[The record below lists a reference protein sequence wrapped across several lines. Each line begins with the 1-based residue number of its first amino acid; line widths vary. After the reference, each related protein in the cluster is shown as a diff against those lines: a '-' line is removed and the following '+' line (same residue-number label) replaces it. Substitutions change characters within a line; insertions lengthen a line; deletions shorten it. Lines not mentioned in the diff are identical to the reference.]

1 MDNDTGEIMLSF
13 QDDFAKKIE
22 KDGNEQEAYEGE

>member
-1 MDNDTGEIMLSF
+1 MDNDTGKIMLSF